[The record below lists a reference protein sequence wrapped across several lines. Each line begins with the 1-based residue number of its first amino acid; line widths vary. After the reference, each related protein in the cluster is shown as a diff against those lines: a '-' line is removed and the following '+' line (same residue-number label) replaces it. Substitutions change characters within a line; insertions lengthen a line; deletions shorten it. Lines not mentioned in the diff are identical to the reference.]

1 MEESSSSLHSLKIMH
16 GRKLL
21 NRIFASVYGF
31 AIIALFYHHLFTFAA
46 VPPRGR
52 LSIFM
57 LISDFILAFMWFTS
71 QSFFMNPVTR
81 DQFPENLKQWVD
93 NNDYPA
99 IDIFIC
105 TADPFKEPPLTTV
118 NTVLSVLG
126 YDYPTEK
133 LSVYVS
139 DDGGSKLILFALME
153 AAEFA
158 RNWVPYCRENKIE
171 ERCPEEYF
179 RRNHSITSQ
188 FQIIENLYLDMKM
201 RIENVVERGEA
212 VDECISDPQQRQA
225 FSKWTKGF
233 TPKDHPAIIQ
243 VLLESDKDKD
253 IKGYSIPNLIYVSRE
268 KSTTSLHHFKAG
280 ALNALLRVSEAMT
293 NAPIILTLDCDMY
306 SNDPQTPQRVLCY
319 FCDPSIR
326 SKLGYVQF
334 PQRYHGLNDDDL
346 YGGDNVRTF
355 RISPS
360 GLDGLG
366 GPDNCGTGCFFNRRA
381 LFGSPSSVTSLE
393 HSGDSHTRSMAISSV
408 SVVEIASHV
417 ASCNYEYNNTE
428 WGTKVGIKY
437 GTLVEDIYT
446 GYMMHCEGWDSIFCD
461 TERPAFLGEVPINL
475 EDVLSQVKR
484 WAFGHLEVLSCKYSP
499 LTFGTKAL
507 GILRANCY
515 IHYVFW
521 PIWCIPVTLYASV
534 PQLSLLNN
542 ISIFPK
548 VSNPW
553 FFLYVFLF
561 FGAYAHDF
569 VQFILFKGTTKRWW
583 NDQRMWYVKALSP
596 FLFAS
601 IEYLTKKLGITTKGF
616 NVTSKV
622 VGQDERKMYDRSVF
636 TFGIPSPMFVPL
648 ATVSIINLIAF
659 VKGIMTVIFRME
671 SLDELFIQLF
681 IAGFA
686 VVNCLPIYEA
696 MLLRSDHG
704 RMPKKIVITSSVL
717 AGVLCIAFSL
727 IVS

>member
-1 MEESSSSLHSLKIMH
+1 MEECCLHSVKIMH
-16 GRKLL
+16 KRKLF
-21 NRIFASVYGF
+21 NRVFAAIYSCG
-31 AIIALFYHHLFTFAA
+31 IIALFYHHALTVTT
-46 VPPRGR
+46 VP

-57 LISDFILAFMWFTS
+57 LISDIILAVMWFTS

-81 DQFPENLKQWVD
+81 QQFPQNLEKFID
-93 NNDYPA
+93 KMDFPA

-118 NTVLSVLG
+118 NTALSVLA
-126 YDYPTEK
+126 YDYPMEK

-139 DDGGSKLILFALME
+139 DDGGSKLNLFALME
-153 AAEFA
+153 AAKFA
-158 RNWVPYCRENKIE
+158 RFWIPYCRENKIDQ
-171 ERCPEEYF
+171 RCPEEYF
-179 RRNHSITSQ
+179 RRNHATTSQ
-188 FQIIENLYLDMKM
+188 FQIIENLYEDMKM
-201 RIENVVERGEA
+201 RIENVAERDE
-212 VDECISDPQQRQA
+212 VLEECITDPQQLEA

-233 TPKDHPAIIQ
+233 TPNDHPAIIQ
-243 VLLESDKDKD
+243 VLLDSVKDKD
-253 IKGYSIPNLIYVSRE
+253 TKGYSIPNLIYVCRE

-280 ALNALLRVSEAMT
+280 ALNALLRVSEVMT
-293 NAPIILTLDCDMY
+293 NAPLILTLDCDMY
-306 SNDPQTPQRVLCY
+306 SNDPRTLQRVLCY

-326 SKLGYVQF
+326 GKLGYVQF
-334 PQRYHGLNDDDL
+334 PQRYHGLNEDDI

-355 RISPS
+355 RILPS

-381 LFGSPSSVTSLE
+381 LLGSPSSPE
-393 HSGDSHTRSMAISSV
+393 DSHTHNIAISSA
-408 SVVEIASHV
+408 SVVDLAHHV
-417 ASCNYEYNNTE
+417 ATCNYEYNTG
-428 WGTKVGIKY
+428 WGIKMGIKY

-446 GYMMHCEGWDSIFCD
+446 GYMLHCEGWDSIFCNP
-461 TERPAFLGEVPINL
+461 ERPTFLGQVPINL
-475 EDVLSQVKR
+475 NDVLSQVKR
-484 WAFGHLEVLSCKYSP
+484 WSFGHLEVLTCKYNP
-499 LTFGTKAL
+499 LTFGIKSL
-507 GILRANCY
+507 GLLRANCY
-515 IHYVFW
+515 IHYVLW
-521 PIWCIPVTLYASV
+521 PIWCVPVTLYACV

-548 VSNPW
+548 VFDPW

-622 VGQDERKMYDRSVF
+622 AGQDERKMYDQSVF

-648 ATVSIINLIAF
+648 ATISIINLIAF
-659 VKGIMTVIFRME
+659 LRGIMTTILRME
-671 SLDELFIQLF
+671 NLDHFFIQLF
-681 IAGFA
+681 VAGFG

-704 RMPKKIVITSSVL
+704 RMPKRIVITSAVL
-717 AGVLCIAFSL
+717 AGVLCIAFCL
-727 IVS
+727 TVS

>member
-1 MEESSSSLHSLKIMH
+1 MH

-21 NRIFASVYGF
+21 NRIFSSVYGF
-31 AIIALFYHHLFTFAA
+31 AIVALFYHHLFTFTALHL
-46 VPPRGR
+46 RGR

-81 DQFPENLKQWVD
+81 QQFPENLKQWVD
-93 NNDYPA
+93 NKDFPA

-105 TADPFKEPPLTTV
+105 TADPSKEPPLTTV
-118 NTVLSVLG
+118 NTVLSVLA

-133 LSVYVS
+133 LSAYVS

-171 ERCPEEYF
+171 QRCPEEYF
-179 RRNHSITSQ
+179 RRNHTITSQ

-201 RIENVVERGEA
+201 RIENVVERGEV

-306 SNDPQTPQRVLCY
+306 SNDPQTLQRVLCY

-393 HSGDSHTRSMAISSV
+393 HSGDSMAISSV

-507 GILRANCY
+507 GILRASCY

-521 PIWCIPVTLYASV
+521 PFWCIPVTLYASV

-548 VSNPW
+548 VSDPW
-553 FFLYVFLF
+553 FILYVFLF

-569 VQFILFKGTTKRWW
+569 IQFILFK
-583 NDQRMWYVKALSP
+583 
-596 FLFAS
+596 
-601 IEYLTKKLGITTKGF
+601 EYLTKKLGITTKGF

-622 VGQDERKMYDRSVF
+622 VGQDERKMYDQSVF

-659 VKGIMTVIFRME
+659 VRGIVTVIFRME

-704 RMPKKIVITSSVL
+704 KMPERIVITSSVL

>member
-1 MEESSSSLHSLKIMH
+1 MEESSSSLHSVKVMH
-16 GRKLL
+16 GRKLF
-21 NRIFASVYGF
+21 NRVFAYIYGF
-31 AIIALFYHHLFTFAA
+31 AILALLYRHIILTVTSLHF
-46 VPPRGR
+46 P
-52 LSIFM
+52 SIFIF
-57 LISDFILAFMWFTS
+57 LSDFILAFMWFTS
-71 QSFFMNPVTR
+71 QSFFMNPITR
-81 DQFPENLKQWVD
+81 QQFPEKLKRWIENKD
-93 NNDYPA
+93 FPA

-118 NTVLSVLG
+118 NTVLSVLS

-153 AAEFA
+153 AAKFA

-171 ERCPEEYF
+171 MRCPEEYF
-179 RRNHSITSQ
+179 RRNHTTTSQ
-188 FQIIENLYLDMKM
+188 FQIIENLYEDMKM
-201 RIENVVERGEA
+201 KIENVVDRGE
-212 VDECISDPQQRQA
+212 VLDECITDPQQRQA

-253 IKGYSIPNLIYVSRE
+253 VKGFSIPNLIYVSRE
-268 KSTTSLHHFKAG
+268 KNTTSLHHFKAG
-280 ALNALLRVSEAMT
+280 ALNALLRVTEVMT

-326 SKLGYVQF
+326 CKLGYVQF
-334 PQRYHGLNDDDL
+334 PQRYHGLNEDDT

-381 LFGSPSSVTSLE
+381 LFGSPSSVISVG
-393 HSGDSHTRSMAISSV
+393 HSEDSNARNVAISSV
-408 SVVEIASHV
+408 SVVELARHV
-417 ASCNYEYNNTE
+417 ASCNYEKNNPD

-446 GYMMHCEGWDSIFCD
+446 GYMMHCEGWDSIFCNP
-461 TERPAFLGEVPINL
+461 ERPAFLGEVPINL
-475 EDVLSQVKR
+475 ADVLSQVKR
-484 WAFGHLEVLSCKYSP
+484 WSFGHLEVLSCKYSP

-515 IHYVFW
+515 IHYVLW
-521 PIWCIPVTLYASV
+521 PIWCIPVTLYACV
-534 PQLSLLNN
+534 PQLSLLNY

-548 VSNPW
+548 VSDPW

-569 VQFILFKGTTKRWW
+569 VQFISFKGTTKRWW

-596 FLFAS
+596 YLFAS
-601 IEYLTKKLGITTKGF
+601 IEYLTKKLGIMTKGF

-622 VGQDERKMYDRSVF
+622 ARQDERKMYDQSVF

-659 VKGIMTVIFRME
+659 LRGIMKVIFRME
-671 SLDELFIQLF
+671 SLDEFFIQLF

-704 RMPKKIVITSSVL
+704 NMPKSIVIASSVL
-717 AGVLCIAFSL
+717 AGCSALCFP
-727 IVS
+727 